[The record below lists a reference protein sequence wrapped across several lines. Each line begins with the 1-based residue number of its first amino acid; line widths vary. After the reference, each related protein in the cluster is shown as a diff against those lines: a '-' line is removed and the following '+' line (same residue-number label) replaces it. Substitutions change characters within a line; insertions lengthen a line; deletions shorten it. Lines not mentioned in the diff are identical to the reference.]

1 MQKRFA
7 DRLDA
12 GQQLAAQ
19 LASYA
24 DRADVLV
31 LGLPRGGVPI
41 AYEIAK
47 ALHLPLDICLV
58 RKLGVPKQPELA
70 MGAIASGGIM
80 VLNQEVLRSFH
91 IPDSVVQEVAA
102 VEQQELERREQVYRG
117 DRPMPEVSDRTVIL
131 ADDGIATGSTLRAAV
146 AILREQE
153 PERIVVAVPVAPPA
167 SCEQLKTVVDELICL
182 VTPDRLYSIGQWY
195 QDFSQTTDAEV
206 CQLLEQ
212 AGSLN
217 RDGRL

>member
-7 DRLDA
+7 DRSEA

-19 LASYA
+19 LRSYA
-24 DRADVLV
+24 DRADVWV

-58 RKLGVPKQPELA
+58 RKLGVPEQPELA

-91 IPDSVVQEVAA
+91 ISDSVVQKVAA

-117 DRPMPEVSDRTVIL
+117 NRPMPEVSDRTVIL